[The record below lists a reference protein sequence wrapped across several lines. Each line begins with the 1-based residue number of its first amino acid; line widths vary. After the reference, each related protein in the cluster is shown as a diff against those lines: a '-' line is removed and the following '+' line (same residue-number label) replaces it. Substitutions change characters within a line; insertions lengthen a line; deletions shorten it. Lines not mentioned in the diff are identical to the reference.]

1 MPVTV
6 QILRKE
12 GRTKQGEL
20 MQKLKSL
27 EYIIIIIIG
36 ENHWFNTLTGTK
48 KSNGVQELYSAD
60 TKLTTEKIKKMQLCI
75 IITTLM
81 SDD

>member
-20 MQKLKSL
+20 MQKLKIL

-48 KSNGVQELYSAD
+48 KNLLVFRSCTV
-60 TKLTTEKIKKMQLCI
+60 LTQ
-75 IITTLM
+75 
-81 SDD
+81 S

>member
-1 MPVTV
+1 
-6 QILRKE
+6 
-12 GRTKQGEL
+12 
-20 MQKLKSL
+20 MQKLKIL

-48 KSNGVQELYSAD
+48 KKSIGVQELYSAD
-60 TKLTTEKIKKMQLCI
+60 TKLTTEKIKKMQLCL

-81 SDD
+81 SDDWGREDI